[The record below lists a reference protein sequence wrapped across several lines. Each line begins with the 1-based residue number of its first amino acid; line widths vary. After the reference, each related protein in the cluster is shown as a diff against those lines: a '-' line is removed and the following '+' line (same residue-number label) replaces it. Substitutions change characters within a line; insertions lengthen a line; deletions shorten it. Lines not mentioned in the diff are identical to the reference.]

1 MRKHEKGENS
11 CHSVDGG
18 HILPEDKELER
29 WKRRKLFEMRKR
41 WLAKEAGKEK
51 ETGNPKKV
59 LSRVLIGRGLE
70 VLNAAERQYP
80 ETVSQIEEAL
90 AQLVSTGKLKGP
102 VNGEQLLWFFK
113 RLGLNIRLETRI
125 RILEH
130 GELKTIEEKLK
141 AKL

>member
-1 MRKHEKGENS
+1 M
-11 CHSVDGG
+11 
-18 HILPEDKELER
+18 PEDKELER
-29 WKRRKLFEMRKR
+29 WKHRKLCEMRKR
-41 WLAKEAGKEK
+41 WLAREAGKEK
-51 ETGNPKKV
+51 EIEDPKRV

-80 ETVSQIEEAL
+80 EAVPQIKKAL
-90 AQLVSTGKLKGP
+90 AQLISTGKLKGP

>member
-1 MRKHEKGENS
+1 
-11 CHSVDGG
+11 
-18 HILPEDKELER
+18 LPEDKELER
-29 WKRRKLFEMRKR
+29 WKHQKLFEMRKR
-41 WLAKEAGKEK
+41 WLAREAGKEK
-51 ETGNPKKV
+51 EIEDPKRV
-59 LSRVLIGRGLE
+59 LSRVLIGRALE

-80 ETVSQIEEAL
+80 EAVPQIKKAL
-90 AQLVSTGKLKGP
+90 AQLISTGKLKGP

>member
-1 MRKHEKGENS
+1 M
-11 CHSVDGG
+11 
-18 HILPEDKELER
+18 PEDKELER
-29 WKRRKLFEMRKR
+29 WKHRKLFEMRKR
-41 WLAKEAGKEK
+41 WLAREAGKEK
-51 ETGNPKKV
+51 EIEDPKRV

-80 ETVSQIEEAL
+80 EAVPQIKKAL
-90 AQLVSTGKLKGP
+90 AQLISTGKLKGS

-113 RLGLNIRLETRI
+113 RLGLNIRLKTRI